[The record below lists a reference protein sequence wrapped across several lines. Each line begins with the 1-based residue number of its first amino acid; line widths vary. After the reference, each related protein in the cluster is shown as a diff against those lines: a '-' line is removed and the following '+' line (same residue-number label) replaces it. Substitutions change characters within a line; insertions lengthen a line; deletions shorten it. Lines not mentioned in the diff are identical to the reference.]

1 MLKAM
6 RKQEGFTLIELMIV
20 VAIIG
25 ILAAI
30 AIPNFI
36 QYQMRSRTSE
46 AKTNLSAIKTA
57 ELAFQAETRCFLTS
71 TELVPTAGIPNN
83 GAMVAW
89 NGAVATVT
97 QKCFDNTGTAITNQ
111 GVFNDIGFLP
121 AGQVRYQ
128 YSLGATPLATPAV
141 PALGSV
147 FKGTCPAIG
156 AATTAP
162 ALGFIAR
169 ATGDLDGDGAAV
181 PANQGI
187 YGVAENTNVA
197 QCNMSDNVF

>member
-46 AKTNLSAIKTA
+46 AKTNLSAVKTA
-57 ELAFQAETRCFLTS
+57 ELAFMAENRCFLTS
-71 TELVPTAGIPNN
+71 TEVVPAAVPNN

-89 NGAVATVT
+89 NGLPATNT
-97 QKCFDNTGTAITNQ
+97 QKCFDNAGLPITNQ
-111 GVFNDIGFLP
+111 GVFNDIGFVP

-128 YSLGATPLATPAV
+128 YSLGATAIATAANAV
-141 PALGSV
+141 V
-147 FKGTCPAIG
+147 KGTCPAIG
-156 AATTAP
+156 GANTAP

-169 ATGDLDGDGAAV
+169 ATGDLDGDAAGN
-181 PANQGI
+181 PLLQGI
-187 YGVAENTNVA
+187 YAVPENANVA

>member
-71 TELVPTAGIPNN
+71 SEVVPTGGVPNN
-83 GAMVAW
+83 GALVAW
-89 NGAVATVT
+89 NGAAATAT
-97 QKCFDNTGTAITNQ
+97 QKCFDNAGAAITNV
-111 GVFNDIGFLP
+111 GVFNDIGFIP

-128 YSLGATPLATPAV
+128 YSLGANALATAANAV
-141 PALGSV
+141 V
-147 FKGTCPAIG
+147 KGTCPAVG
-156 AATTAP
+156 NANTAP

-169 ATGDLDGDGAAV
+169 ATGDLDGDAAGN
-181 PANQGI
+181 AALQGI
-187 YGVAENTNVA
+187 YAVPENANVA
-197 QCNMSDNVF
+197 QCNLSDNVF

>member
-1 MLKAM
+1 MLKSF

-46 AKTNLSAIKTA
+46 AKTNLSAVKTA
-57 ELAFQAETRCFLTS
+57 ELAFQAENRCFLTS
-71 TELVPTAGIPNN
+71 TEVVPATVPNN

-89 NGAVATVT
+89 TGAIATAT
-97 QKCFDNTGTAITNQ
+97 QKCFDNLGAPVTNQ
-111 GVFNDIGFLP
+111 GTFQDIGFAP

-128 YSLGATPLATPAV
+128 YSLGANTAATAV
-141 PALGSV
+141 GAV
-147 FKGTCPAIG
+147 VKGTCPAIG
-156 AATTAP
+156 GATVAP
-162 ALGFIAR
+162 TLGFMALAI
-169 ATGDLDGDGAAV
+169 GDLDGDAI
-181 PANQGI
+181 QGS
-187 YGVAENTNVA
+187 YGVPENANVA
-197 QCNMSDNVF
+197 QCVMSDNVF

>member
-1 MLKAM
+1 MLKSF

-46 AKTNLSAIKTA
+46 AKTNLSAVKTA
-57 ELAFQAETRCFLTS
+57 ELAFQAENRCMLTS
-71 TELVPTAGIPNN
+71 TEVVPAAVPNN

-89 NGAVATVT
+89 TGAAATAT
-97 QKCFDNTGTAITNQ
+97 QKCFDNLGAAITNQ
-111 GVFNDIGFLP
+111 GTFQDIGFVP

-128 YSLGATPLATPAV
+128 YSLGATAAATAANAV
-141 PALGSV
+141 V
-147 FKGTCPAIG
+147 KGTCPAIG
-156 AATTAP
+156 GATVAP

-169 ATGDLDGDGAAV
+169 ATGDLDGDGATGQYAV
-181 PANQGI
+181 P
-187 YGVAENTNVA
+187 ENANVA
-197 QCNMSDNVF
+197 QCIMSDNVF

>member
-46 AKTNLSAIKTA
+46 AKTNLSAIKTS
-57 ELAFQAETRCFLTS
+57 ELAFQAESRCFLTS
-71 TELVPTAGIPNN
+71 TEAVPAAIPNN

-89 NGAVATVT
+89 TGLAATAT
-97 QKCFDNTGTAITNQ
+97 QKCFDNAGAAITNQ
-111 GVFNDIGFLP
+111 GVFNDIGFVP
-121 AGQVRYQ
+121 AGQVRYM
-128 YSLGATPLATPAV
+128 YTLGATAAATAPNAV
-141 PALGSV
+141 V
-147 FKGTCPAIG
+147 KGTCPAIG

-162 ALGFIAR
+162 ALGFISR
-169 ATGDLDGDGAAV
+169 ATGDLDGDGAAI

-197 QCNMSDNVF
+197 QCSLNDNVF

>member
-46 AKTNLSAIKTA
+46 AKTNLSAIKTS
-57 ELAFQAETRCFLTS
+57 ELAFQAENRCFLTS
-71 TELVPTAGIPNN
+71 TEVVPATPPNN

-89 NGAVATVT
+89 TGAAPTVT
-97 QKCFDNTGTAITNQ
+97 QKCFDNLGAAITAQ
-111 GVFNDIGFLP
+111 GVYRDIGFVP
-121 AGQVRYQ
+121 AGQVRYS
-128 YSLGATPLATPAV
+128 YSLGATTVATPLPPAAGAMV
-141 PALGSV
+141 KGACPALG
-147 FKGTCPAIG
+147 G
-156 AATTAP
+156 AANAP
-162 ALGFIAR
+162 TLGFISLAG
-169 ATGDLDGDGAAV
+169 GDLDGDGVVASF
-181 PANQGI
+181 GI
-187 YGVAENTNVA
+187 AENA
-197 QCNMSDNVF
+197 NMAACSLNDNLF